1 LAINHKDCA
10 LHNVAL
16 LNANSDLQND
26 LDVKCAKLATVMVQV
41 HLLQSQLASHQ
52 LGQEDW
58 VDGCEDAP
66 MNMRGRGCQFSN
78 DADPKGLVVVSVLTG
93 VGKSPNSFGGI
104 ASSSPNNFGGGQGNG
119 ASPMAREAL
128 NSHLFGTLANN
139 PRATPL
145 GGVVHVPSNVSDQVY
160 VRPGWML
167 HDNIVPQEEVFGP
180 KANKKV
186 MRVISNPSHRSF

>member
-1 LAINHKDCA
+1 MQEMAA
-10 LHNVAL
+10 VMAQVQL
-16 LNANSDLQND
+16 LR
-26 LDVKCAKLATVMVQV
+26 
-41 HLLQSQLASHQ
+41 SQLESHQ
-52 LGQEDW
+52 LGQEEQ
-58 VDGCEDAP
+58 VDGGDDAP

-78 DADPKGLVVVSVLTG
+78 DADPKGTVVVSVLTG
-93 VGKSPNSFGGI
+93 VGESPNSFGGI
-104 ASSSPNNFGGGQGNG
+104 AFSSPNNFGAGQGNG
-119 ASPMAREAL
+119 ASPMVSEAL

-186 MRVISNPSHRSF
+186 MRVISNPSHGSF